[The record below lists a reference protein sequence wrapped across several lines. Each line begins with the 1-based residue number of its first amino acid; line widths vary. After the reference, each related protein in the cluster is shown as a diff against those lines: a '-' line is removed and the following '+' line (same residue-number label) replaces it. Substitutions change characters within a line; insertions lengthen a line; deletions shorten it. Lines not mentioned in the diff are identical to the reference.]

1 MMVRGTGLHS
11 GEPGTVRFH
20 PAEGPVRFWLGGLEL
35 RPLASSVV
43 DTARCTVLGRDNLR
57 LMTVEHLLAALF
69 IRGIWEGLVIEVTGP
84 EIPILDGSAQEWLA
98 ALEGIPALGP
108 EAVRLSGAVRVEE
121 GRSSVLAQPGEQF
134 ALTTTILFP
143 HPRIGYQQV
152 QCPPTPLEAL
162 APARTFGFLH
172 EVEALRA
179 QGLIQGAS
187 LENAL
192 VFSEYGLVNTPR
204 MLHEPVYH
212 KALDFLGD
220 LYLAGRPYQGQFV
233 AHRASHR
240 LHVELARLL
249 EATPSL

>member
-1 MMVRGTGLHS
+1 
-11 GEPGTVRFH
+11 
-20 PAEGPVRFWLGGLEL
+20 
-35 RPLASSVV
+35 
-43 DTARCTVLGRDNLR
+43 
-57 LMTVEHLLAALF
+57 
-69 IRGIWEGLVIEVTGP
+69 
-84 EIPILDGSAQEWLA
+84 
-98 ALEGIPALGP
+98 
-108 EAVRLSGAVRVEE
+108 
-121 GRSSVLAQPGEQF
+121 
-134 ALTTTILFP
+134 
-143 HPRIGYQQV
+143 
-152 QCPPTPLEAL
+152 
-162 APARTFGFLH
+162 
-172 EVEALRA
+172 
-179 QGLIQGAS
+179 